1 MANKKKVTDAKAK
14 QPIKATQPQKVNE
27 ESGWS
32 NDYQRIFGS
41 AKMPERSLYDSVS
54 PEMEKIKSVVKDSK
68 MIKVKDAYDNPATGA
83 GESDVLSNFASYGF
97 DNSTWN
103 MPLWMSLYNSSWV
116 FKRAIDKPSE
126 DEINCGITLHGD
138 KDFSKYYLYFKRYKT
153 SLIDIVKWGALFGGS
168 IGVMLFDGVS
178 DQQMALPISKEAIKG
193 KQMRI
198 YAVDRWYGVAPSQE
212 TVTNMKDID
221 FGKPKYYDVS
231 FPDGHKVKVHHSYV
245 LRYEHRNAPQLIKTG
260 LLQGWGYA
268 EGSHILNELARDDQL
283 KASITTLINKSL
295 IEIIKM
301 DGMKGV
307 FMGSAD
313 AGTREQLTK
322 RLEMVNWARSYNSL
336 TFLDT
341 NDQYEQYQLT
351 SVSGLAEIMEKNMS
365 LIAAA
370 LEMQGILYGDLKGGL
385 NQESDAL
392 NRYALTIENRCNA
405 LVRPIIH
412 KFLIIASYVL
422 GEPNTVI
429 DFDFNSLAA
438 DNLATAKM
446 TSIKTYAEALDSL
459 TRNGYI
465 SKYQAAKSM
474 SQMASQGTVDL
485 TISPEW
491 LEKLR
496 YEENMEVVKT
506 FNAANKTQNM
516 KKEQFPEGEL
526 GSIPGGKE
534 GAGAIMEEDV
544 PPESIQNIEKE
555 VGETE
560 TNGEG
565 ASEETGEDLG

>member
-1 MANKKKVTDAKAK
+1 MANKKVTDVKAK
-14 QPIKATQPQKVNE
+14 QPMKANKSNP
-27 ESGWS
+27 ESGW
-32 NDYQRIFGS
+32 NRDFERFFAN
-41 AKMPERSLYDSVS
+41 AKMPEHSLYDTLS
-54 PEMEKIKSVVKDSK
+54 PEMERVKKVVKDSN
-68 MIKVKDAYDNPATGA
+68 IVKVKDAYDNPVTGA
-83 GESDVLSNFASYGF
+83 GESDIQSNFASYGF

-138 KDFSKYYLYFKRYKT
+138 KDFTQYYLYYKRYQT
-153 SLIDIVKWGALFGGS
+153 CLIDLVKWGALFGGS
-168 IGVMLFDGVS
+168 IGVMLFDGIS
-178 DQQMALPISKEAIKG
+178 DEELALPINPTRIKG
-193 KQMRI
+193 KQMRM
-198 YAVDRWYGVAPSQE
+198 YCVDRWFGVAPSTE
-212 TVTNMKDID
+212 TVKNMKDID
-221 FGKPKYYDVS
+221 FGKPMYYDVT
-231 FPDGHKVKVHHSYV
+231 FADGHHARVHHSYV

-313 AGTREQLTK
+313 AGAREQLTK

-446 TSIKTYAEALDSL
+446 TSIKTFAEALDSL
-459 TRNGYI
+459 TKNGYI

-474 SQMASQGTVDL
+474 ALMASQGTVDL

-491 LEKLR
+491 LQKLKF
-496 YEENMEVVKT
+496 EENMEVVKT
-506 FNAANKTQNM
+506 FNSASKVDNM
-516 KKEQFPEGEL
+516 KQNQFPEGTEL
-526 GSIPGGKE
+526 GAIPGGKD
-534 GAGAIMEEDV
+534 GASAMMSEEV

-560 TNGEG
+560 NNNGEG
-565 ASEETGEDLG
+565 ANEETEDLG

>member
-1 MANKKKVTDAKAK
+1 MANKKVTDVKAK
-14 QPIKATQPQKVNE
+14 QPMKANKSNP
-27 ESGWS
+27 ESGW
-32 NDYQRIFGS
+32 NRDFEHFFAN
-41 AKMPERSLYDSVS
+41 AKMPEHSLYDTLS
-54 PEMEKIKSVVKDSK
+54 PEMERVKKVVKDSN
-68 MIKVKDAYDNPATGA
+68 IVKVKDAYDNPVTGA
-83 GESDVLSNFASYGF
+83 GESDIQSNFASYGF

-138 KDFSKYYLYFKRYKT
+138 KDFTQYYLYYKRYQT
-153 SLIDIVKWGALFGGS
+153 SLIDLVKWGALFGGS
-168 IGVMLFDGVS
+168 IGVMLFDGIS
-178 DQQMALPISKEAIKG
+178 DEELALPINPTKIKG
-193 KQMRI
+193 KQMRM
-198 YAVDRWYGVAPSQE
+198 YCVDRWFGVAPSTE
-212 TVTNMKDID
+212 TVKNMKDID
-221 FGKPKYYDVS
+221 FGKPMYYDVT
-231 FPDGHKVKVHHSYV
+231 FADGHHAKVHHSYV

-313 AGTREQLTK
+313 AGAREQLTK

-405 LVRPIIH
+405 LVRPVIH

-446 TSIKTYAEALDSL
+446 TSIKTFAEALDSL
-459 TRNGYI
+459 TKNGYI

-474 SQMASQGTVDL
+474 ALMASQGTVDL

-491 LEKLR
+491 LQKLKF
-496 YEENMEVVKT
+496 EENMEVVKT
-506 FNAANKTQNM
+506 FNSASKVDNM
-516 KKEQFPEGEL
+516 KQNQFPEGTEL
-526 GSIPGGKE
+526 GAIPGGKD
-534 GAGAIMEEDV
+534 GASAMMSEEV

-560 TNGEG
+560 NNNGEG
-565 ASEETGEDLG
+565 ANEETEDLG

>member
-1 MANKKKVTDAKAK
+1 MANKKKVTDIKAK
-14 QPIKATQPQKVNE
+14 QPMKRNE

-32 NDYQRIFGS
+32 HDFERFFAN
-41 AKMPERSLYDSVS
+41 AKMPEHSLFDSLS
-54 PEMEKIKSVVKDSK
+54 SEMERVKTVVKDSK
-68 MIKVKDAYDNPATGA
+68 IVKVKDSYDNPVTGA
-83 GESDVLSNFASYGF
+83 GDSDVLSNFASYGF

-126 DEINCGITLHGD
+126 DEINCGITMHGD
-138 KDFSKYYLYFKRYKT
+138 KDFSRYYLYYKRYKKD
-153 SLIDIVKWGALFGGS
+153 LIDVIKWGALFGGS
-168 IGVMLFDGVS
+168 IGVMLFDGIS
-178 DQQMALPISKEAIKG
+178 DEEMALPISPEKIKG
-193 KQMRI
+193 KQMRM
-198 YAVDRWYGVAPSQE
+198 YSVDRWFGVAPSTD
-212 TVTNMKDID
+212 TVNNMKDID
-221 FGKPKYYDVS
+221 FGKPKYYDVT
-231 FPDGHKVKVHHSYV
+231 FADGHHARIHHSYV

-313 AGTREQLTK
+313 SGTREQLTK

-422 GEPNTVI
+422 GEPDTII

-446 TSIKTYAEALDSL
+446 VSIRTYAEALDSL

-474 SQMASQGTVDL
+474 SLMASQGTVDL
-485 TISPEW
+485 TISNEW
-491 LEKLR
+491 LQKLKF
-496 YEENMEVVKT
+496 EENMEVIKT
-506 FNAANKTQNM
+506 FNSNSKVDTMHQS
-516 KKEQFPEGEL
+516 QFPEGKEL
-526 GSIPGGKE
+526 GSIPGGQDGI
-534 GAGAIMEEDV
+534 GAMMTEDV
-544 PPESIQNIEKE
+544 PPESIQNIERE

-560 TNGEG
+560 NNYGEG
-565 ASEETGEDLG
+565 TSEETEDLG